1 MKNNNIYFLLIA
13 FGISCCLAG
22 CTSKVD
28 VDLGGVDVSV
38 PTPSGYYP
46 VAESAPNFIK
56 FISKGLSDKTKVI
69 DYFLTKKDY
78 DDVLAGHS
86 KFRKKSLMISM
97 PDVLYGQSFSASD
110 FSKFVEKKK
119 RIDTESIKSE
129 ETTQNERNE
138 INAFN
143 SGFAPVLSSDSTW
156 LGIII
161 DKDNII
167 GDAYEQITHENT
179 VPVKRVSASVEIHL
193 KDRLMSIDCS
203 SIVENDEDINSVE
216 DGCKKWGMDIL
227 EKNQR

>member
-1 MKNNNIYFLLIA
+1 
-13 FGISCCLAG
+13 
-22 CTSKVD
+22 
-28 VDLGGVDVSV
+28 
-38 PTPSGYYP
+38 
-46 VAESAPNFIK
+46 
-56 FISKGLSDKTKVI
+56 
-69 DYFLTKKDY
+69 
-78 DDVLAGHS
+78 
-86 KFRKKSLMISM
+86 MISM

-203 SIVENDEDINSVE
+203 SIVENDEDIKSVE
-216 DGCKKWGMDIL
+216 DGC
-227 EKNQR
+227 